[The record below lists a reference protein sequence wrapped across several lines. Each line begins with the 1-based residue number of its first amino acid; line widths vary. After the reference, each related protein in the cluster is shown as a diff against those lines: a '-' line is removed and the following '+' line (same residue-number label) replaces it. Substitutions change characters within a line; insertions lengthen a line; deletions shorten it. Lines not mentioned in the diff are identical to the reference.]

1 MLAAED
7 IERGKPHPEI
17 YLQAAGRFG
26 IEPHEMAVLE
36 DSQAGCRAGAAA
48 GALVVAVPGPHS
60 QTQDFTAA
68 DLVVESLADPRL
80 YEALGLRGD
89 EGVTG

>member
-7 IERGKPHPEI
+7 IVHGKPHPEI
-17 YLQAAGRFG
+17 YLKAAERFG
-26 IEPHEMAVLE
+26 IQPHEMAVLE

-60 QTQDFTAA
+60 QTQDFSAA
-68 DLVVESLADPRL
+68 DVIVESLADPRL
-80 YEALGLRGD
+80 YETLGL
-89 EGVTG
+89 TGSG